1 MSLESHPFEQEF
13 LMAQPPIVAV
23 GGVVYRQM
31 VGHPELLL
39 IKKQFGFWT
48 LPKGRVKPGENE
60 RDALVRE
67 VREETGIYGAVES
80 VVGQVRYIVYKAD
93 RPCLKVV
100 TYYVMRAEDGA
111 LCPDPAEQI
120 QYVRWFPLQTALRR
134 IRRARVRAV
143 ARAARALLEA
153 SSD

>member
-1 MSLESHPFEQEF
+1 
-13 LMAQPPIVAV
+13 MAQPPIVAV

-67 VREETGIYGAVES
+67 VREETGIGGEIEAVVQQIS
-80 VVGQVRYIVYKAD
+80 YTIKKAGQPR
-93 RPCLKVV
+93 RKVV
-100 TYYVMRAEDGA
+100 TYYV
-111 LCPDPAEQI
+111 
-120 QYVRWFPLQTALRR
+120 V
-134 IRRARVRAV
+134 RAREDVNAV
-143 ARAARALLEA
+143 KPVVTLTTTPMLLSIA
-153 SSD
+153 NG